1 MKKQS
6 SLLYIVLALA
16 SLGAVAGCTPTVQV
30 AAPSEPIHI
39 NLNVR
44 IEHEI
49 YIRVA
54 QELDQIFSDS
64 SGLF

>member
-1 MKKQS
+1 MKKWGF
-6 SLLYIVLALA
+6 LLYISLAVSAVGVL
-16 SLGAVAGCTPTVQV
+16 SGCTPTVQV

>member
-1 MKKQS
+1 MKK
-6 SLLYIVLALA
+6 LALG
-16 SLGAVAGCTPTVQV
+16 SLAPACLGVLMMSGCTPTVQV

-54 QELDQIFSDS
+54 EELDSIFSGS

>member
-1 MKKQS
+1 MHKPALLLLFGV
-6 SLLYIVLALA
+6 SLITA
-16 SLGAVAGCTPTVQV
+16 STLSACTPTVQV

-54 QELDQIFSDS
+54 EELDQIFSSS

>member
-1 MKKQS
+1 MK
-6 SLLYIVLALA
+6 LPVVLTIATAFTLTA
-16 SLGAVAGCTPTVQV
+16 CTPTVQV
-30 AAPSEPIHI
+30 AAPSDPIHI
-39 NLNVR
+39 NLNVK

-54 QELDQIFSDS
+54 QELDQIFSES

>member
-1 MKKQS
+1 MKKKIVAGFAGAWLS
-6 SLLYIVLALA
+6 AVLAT
-16 SLGAVAGCTPTVQV
+16 GCTPTVQV

-44 IEHEI
+44 IEHDI

-54 QELDQIFSDS
+54 EELDSIFSSS

>member
-1 MKKQS
+1 MHKPVLLTLCGL
-6 SLLYIVLALA
+6 SLITTGLLSA
-16 SLGAVAGCTPTVQV
+16 CTPTVQV
-30 AAPSEPIHI
+30 AAPTEPIHI

-54 QELDQIFSDS
+54 EELDQIFSDS

>member
-1 MKKQS
+1 MKKQGT
-6 SLLYIVLALA
+6 LLY
-16 SLGAVAGCTPTVQV
+16 LGLAVASVGTVTACTPTVQV

-54 QELDQIFSDS
+54 QELDQIFSES

>member
-1 MKKQS
+1 MKQR
-6 SLLYIVLALA
+6 LLLTCCGLLTL
-16 SLGAVAGCTPTVQV
+16 STGLLSGCTPTVQV
-30 AAPSEPIHI
+30 AAPAEPIHI

-54 QELDQIFSDS
+54 QELDEIFSGS

>member
-1 MKKQS
+1 MKQRLLLTCCGLLTLS
-6 SLLYIVLALA
+6 AGSL
-16 SLGAVAGCTPTVQV
+16 SGCTPTVQV

-54 QELDQIFSDS
+54 QELDEIFSGS

>member
-1 MKKQS
+1 MKKQLMLAG
-6 SLLYIVLALA
+6 SLAAIL
-16 SLGAVAGCTPTVQV
+16 STSMLGACTPTVQV

-54 QELDQIFSDS
+54 EELDQIFSGS

>member
-1 MKKQS
+1 MKRRLLLACCGLLTLGS
-6 SLLYIVLALA
+6 GSL
-16 SLGAVAGCTPTVQV
+16 SGCTPTVQV

-54 QELDQIFSDS
+54 QELDSIFSES

>member
-1 MKKQS
+1 MKTKG
-6 SLLYIVLALA
+6 SLLYIGLALA
-16 SLGAVAGCTPTVQV
+16 SIGTVSGCTPTVQV

>member
-1 MKKQS
+1 MK
-6 SLLYIVLALA
+6 LPVVLAIA
-16 SLGAVAGCTPTVQV
+16 TTFAMSACTPTVQV
-30 AAPSEPIHI
+30 AAPSDPIHI
-39 NLNVR
+39 NLNVK

-54 QELDQIFSDS
+54 QELDEIFSES

>member
-1 MKKQS
+1 MTKHRILIAAGLT
-6 SLLYIVLALA
+6 SLFA
-16 SLGAVAGCTPTVQV
+16 AGVTACTPTVQV

-39 NLNVR
+39 NLNVK
-44 IEHEI
+44 IDHEI

-54 QELDQIFSDS
+54 QELDQIFSGS